1 MDVGSNG
8 SYPSNSLSNF
18 AAHEFYIDGV
28 RCASM
33 EGFLQSLKFENPDM
47 QEHICSLIGIGA
59 KRAGR
64 EKNWQKHQKL
74 YWRGKAY
81 LRRSREYQML
91 LDRAYLALYTN
102 AGFRAALNAAGDAVF
117 THSVGKRKEGETV
130 LTIREFCSRLNM
142 LRDKMRS
149 EADTDLI

>member
-8 SYPSNSLSNF
+8 SYPCNALSNF
-18 AAHEFYIDGV
+18 AAHEFYLDGV

-33 EGFLQSLKFENPDM
+33 EGFLQSLKFENPAM

-59 KRAGR
+59 KRAGQ

-74 YWRGKAY
+74 FWRGQVY
-81 LRRSREYQML
+81 PRRSREYQML

-102 AGFRAALNAAGDAVF
+102 KGFRAALKAAGDAVF

-149 EADTDLI
+149 EEDIDLI

>member
-8 SYPSNSLSNF
+8 SYPSNALSNF
-18 AAHEFYIDGV
+18 AAHEFYLDGV

-59 KRAGR
+59 KRAGKD
-64 EKNWQKHQKL
+64 KNWQKHQKL
-74 YWRGKAY
+74 YWRGQVY
-81 LRRSREYQML
+81 PRRSQEYQML

-102 AGFRAALNAAGDAVF
+102 KGFRAALKAAGDAVF
-117 THSVGKRKEGETV
+117 THSVGTRKEGETV

-149 EADTDLI
+149 ENDMDLI

>member
-8 SYPSNSLSNF
+8 SYPGNALSNF
-18 AAHEFYIDGV
+18 AAHEFYLDGV

-33 EGFLQSLKFENPDM
+33 EGFLQSLKFENPAM

-59 KRAGR
+59 KRAGQ

-74 YWRGKAY
+74 FWRGQVY

-102 AGFRAALNAAGDAVF
+102 KGFRAALKAAGDAVF
-117 THSVGKRKEGETV
+117 THTVSARGKKARLSSPSASSVPG
-130 LTIREFCSRLNM
+130 
-142 LRDKMRS
+142 
-149 EADTDLI
+149 

>member
-8 SYPSNSLSNF
+8 SYPSNALSNF
-18 AAHEFYIDGV
+18 AAHEFYLDGV

-59 KRAGR
+59 KRAGKD
-64 EKNWQKHQKL
+64 KNWQKHQKL
-74 YWRGKAY
+74 YWRGQVY
-81 LRRSREYQML
+81 PRRSQEYQML

-102 AGFRAALNAAGDAVF
+102 KGFRAALKAAGDAVF

-149 EADTDLI
+149 EEDIDLI